1 MLFVAS
7 KVFWAVAQPAA
18 LLLAGLLAGTALLF
32 TRWRAAGRI
41 VVSVTAAAA
50 LALTVTP
57 LGPWL
62 LRPLEDRFPG
72 PERLPAHVDGI
83 IVLGGAADA
92 WVSHARGQP
101 NVRASADRLIAGA
114 MLARRYP
121 EAKVLFTGGS
131 ARIGGGPD
139 EATPSRQILEAL
151 GVPGERLL
159 VEDRSRNTWENARFS
174 LPLAG
179 PTAGETWLLVTSAS
193 HMPRAVGIFRRVGW
207 RVIPYPVDYETT
219 GDPSPPPPYSL
230 RGGLELASLAMQEWC
245 GLVAYRLLG
254 RTDRLFPGP
263 DDR

>member
-7 KVFWAVAQPAA
+7 KLFWAVAQPAA
-18 LLLAGLLAGTALLF
+18 LLLAGLLAGAALLY
-32 TRWRAAGRI
+32 TRWRAAGR
-41 VVSVTAAAA
+41 VVVTVTAAAA

-62 LRPLEDRFPG
+62 LRPLEDRFPR
-72 PERLPAHVDGI
+72 PERLPARVDGI
-83 IVLGGAADA
+83 VVLGGAADP
-92 WVSHARGQP
+92 WVSRARGQP
-101 NVRASADRLIAGA
+101 NVGASADRLIAGA

-121 EAKVLFTGGS
+121 DAKVLFTGGS

-139 EATPSRQILEAL
+139 EAAPSRAILEAL
-151 GVPGERLL
+151 GVAPERLL
-159 VEDRSRNTWENARFS
+159 VENRSRNTWENVRLS
-174 LPLAG
+174 YPLAN
-179 PTAGETWLLVTSAS
+179 PTPGETWILVTSAS

-207 RVIPYPVDYETT
+207 PVIPYPVDYETT

-230 RGGLELASLAMQEWC
+230 REGLDLASIALQEWY

-263 DDR
+263 EDR

>member
-7 KVFWAVAQPAA
+7 KVFWALAQPAA
-18 LLLAGLLAGTALLF
+18 LLLGGLLAGTGLLF
-32 TRWRAAGRI
+32 TRWRTAGRT
-41 VVSVTAAAA
+41 VLGVTAAAA

-62 LRPLEDRFPG
+62 LRPLEDRFPR
-72 PERLPAHVDGI
+72 PERLPARVDGI

-92 WVSHARGQP
+92 WVSQARGQP
-101 NVRASADRLIAGA
+101 NVKASADRLIAGA

-121 EAKVLFTGGS
+121 AAKVLFTGGS

-139 EATPSRQILEAL
+139 EAAPSRAILEAL
-151 GVPGERLL
+151 GVAPERLL
-159 VEDRSRNTWENARFS
+159 VEDRSRNTWENARLSF
-174 LPLAG
+174 PLAD
-179 PTAGETWLLVTSAS
+179 PAADETWLLVTSAS

-207 RVIPYPVDYETT
+207 RVIAYPVDYETT

-230 RGGLELASLAMQEWC
+230 RGGLELASIAMQEWY
-245 GLVAYRLLG
+245 GLLAYRLLG

-263 DDR
+263 GDR